1 MKQVEK
7 QVGKRRV
14 PVQEGLFTWPSDSP
28 QLIASRCSACGDVV
42 FPRQQS
48 CPECS
53 SEDVEET
60 LLSRRGTIWTWT
72 IQNFP
77 PPIPPYA
84 GSGDRDTFVP
94 YGVAYVEL
102 PEGVRVEGRLTEN
115 DPEKLSIGMEM
126 ELVVETFANDDDGNE
141 LVTFAF
147 RPCG

>member
-1 MKQVEK
+1 MMEQIL
-7 QVGKRRV
+7 KRRI
-14 PVQEGLFTWPSDSP
+14 PVQEGLFTWPSDEP
-28 QLIASRCSACGDVV
+28 QLIASRCSACGDVA

-48 CPECS
+48 CPDCS
-53 SEDVEET
+53 SDDVDEI
-60 LLSRRGTIWTWT
+60 LLSRRGTVWTWT

-94 YGVAYVEL
+94 YGVAYIEL
-102 PEGVRVEGRLTEN
+102 PEGIRVEARLTEN

-126 ELVVETFANDDDGNE
+126 ELVVEKFASDDDGNE

-147 RPCG
+147 KPV